1 MTIFRRAEGGLG
13 TEGWGP
19 AFLSVLSQTRE
30 LPDNYHF
37 LVIGTTNRVIH
48 MCSKVTFLL
57 SITYLSTSLS
67 GWGHSK
73 PNQIKAMMP
82 LIADIANECAITF

>member
-37 LVIGTTNRVIH
+37 LVIGATNRVITIW
-48 MCSKVTFLL
+48 SKVTF
-57 SITYLSTSLS
+57 SLIS
-67 GWGHSK
+67 GWGHSN

-82 LIADIANECAITF
+82 LTADIANERAITF